1 MSLKKDYLQSF
12 DELFTDLGIVVWRL
26 SDQKFVVLGSSSK
39 IIVVKMVEDLKN
51 TVHVLDDSLLDGM
64 LNSKH
69 TLLGGD
75 FVTNVAVFLVHTD
88 KGTL

>member
-1 MSLKKDYLQSF
+1 MSLKQNYLQSF

-26 SDQKFVVLGSSSK
+26 SDQQFVVLRCSSK

-51 TVHVLDDSLLDGM
+51 AVHVLDDSLLDGM
-64 LNSKH
+64 LNCKH
-69 TLLGGD
+69 TLLRGD
-75 FVTNVAVFLVHTD
+75 FVTNVTVFLVHTD